1 MLISISFNYGY
12 TKRKPRPHGVC
23 RAKHTAK
30 VRQFA
35 KANYKNFIEIN
46 FEQMPLARLAFDGNS

>member
-1 MLISISFNYGY
+1 MDTRNVSLDLMEF
-12 TKRKPRPHGVC
+12 C
-23 RAKHTAK
+23 RAKRTAK

-46 FEQMPLARLAFDGNS
+46 FEQMSLARLAFDGNS

>member
-1 MLISISFNYGY
+1 MEFVKQNIL
-12 TKRKPRPHGVC
+12 P
-23 RAKHTAK
+23 